1 MTFKEVKMGQH
12 KRNPTAIAA
21 AKGELPPKPK
31 KLSKRESERL
41 LKGMIYAEM
50 YNRTGM
56 APSSDGGIVVR
67 NPESGKVEKFG
78 GY

>member
-1 MTFKEVKMGQH
+1 MGQH

-21 AKGELPPKPK
+21 ANGELPPKPK

-56 APSSDGGIVVR
+56 APSPNGGIVVR
-67 NPESGKVEKFG
+67 NLESGKAEEFG